1 MSIRNPA
8 IDGELPETDIGWEI
22 STDGEYRGSPVLE
35 VEFEEDLYGNDTG
48 LHESLLEA
56 VPDSMTVMYDGDSAY
71 VKPEAE
77 QEDLSSD
84 IIEYLEE
91 VDQELARER
100 GMEVREDRIDAA
112 IDLAIEEERQGRNS
126 RFHEELP
133 YSDLGVDV
141 LYQGEDP
148 VDEEGAYLFRYD
160 FDDFMYD
167 DYADQEALT
176 VNDRTKQVLEN
187 LGPEEVDM
195 EFQNMTTA
203 DVTVNADTT
212 GEAVQIVYDH
222 LENIDQEQA
231 SIQPGVSSRSEL
243 QDEISSMLMQ
253 EELIVN
259 R

>member
-1 MSIRNPA
+1 MSARNPA
-8 IDGELPETDIGWEI
+8 IEGELPETDIGWEI
-22 STDGEYRGSPVLE
+22 ATDGEYRGSPVLE

-71 VKPEAE
+71 VKPEGE

-91 VDQELARER
+91 VDRELARER

-112 IDLAIEEERQGRNS
+112 IDQAIEEGRQGRNA
-126 RFHEELP
+126 RLHEELP
-133 YSDLGVDV
+133 YSDLRVDI

-148 VDEEGAYLFRYD
+148 VDDENHLFRYD

-176 VNDRTKQVLEN
+176 VNDRTKQVLEA

-195 EFQNMTTA
+195 EFQNMTTS

-231 SIQPGVSSRSEL
+231 ALQPGVNSRDEL
-243 QDEISSMLMQ
+243 EKEISSMLMQ

>member
-1 MSIRNPA
+1 
-8 IDGELPETDIGWEI
+8 
-22 STDGEYRGSPVLE
+22 
-35 VEFEEDLYGNDTG
+35 
-48 LHESLLEA
+48 
-56 VPDSMTVMYDGDSAY
+56 MYDGDSAY
-71 VKPEAE
+71 VKPEE
-77 QEDLSSD
+77 GKENLSSD

-91 VDQELARER
+91 VDRELARDR
-100 GMEVREDRIDAA
+100 GMEVRGDRMDAA
-112 IDLAIEEERQGRNS
+112 IDHAIEEGRRGRNS

-133 YSDLGVDV
+133 YSDLGVDI
-141 LYQGEDP
+141 LYQGENP
-148 VDEEGAYLFRYD
+148 VEDENHLFRYD

-167 DYADQEALT
+167 DYAEQEAFT
-176 VNDRTKQVLEN
+176 VNDRTKQVLEA

-195 EFQNMTTA
+195 DFQNMTTA

-231 SIQPGVSSRSEL
+231 SIKPGVSSRSEL